1 MVLLGIWTRLLLEH
15 LWLLEEGALRPIN
28 TLEDIERELASL
40 VLLDERL
47 VRVVDVAG
55 QVPLRRRSADF
66 AGLCNIVVAQLLSV
80 AAAASIWARLEA
92 LVVPFEPDV
101 LLSKSEEELLGV
113 GLSNAKLRTLK
124 AIAEELKAG
133 LCLNEAVEW
142 PGEVA
147 HKRLCEIKGIG
158 PWSADIFLLFCAGHP
173 DVFPVGDVALQAAVQ
188 HALGLEVRPKGKEL
202 AEIAEAWS
210 PHRGTAA
217 RLFWSYYRVMKEGRE
232 TLPV

>member
-1 MVLLGIWTRLLLEH
+1 MK
-15 LWLLEEGALRPIN
+15 PID
-28 TLEDIERELASL
+28 TLEDIERELSAL

-47 VRVVDVAG
+47 VHVREIAG
-55 QVPLRRRSADF
+55 DVPLRRRTADF
-66 AGLCNIVVAQLLSV
+66 AGLCNIVVAQLISV
-80 AAAASIWARLEA
+80 AAAASIWARLDA

-101 LLSKSEEELLGV
+101 LLSKSDEDLLGV

-124 AIAEELKAG
+124 AIAGELKAG
-133 LCLNEAVEW
+133 LVLDEAVNW
-142 PGEVA
+142 PGTVA

-173 DVFPVGDVALQAAVQ
+173 DVFPIGDVALQAAVQ
-188 HALGLEVRPKGKEL
+188 HAYGLEDRPKGKVLEK
-202 AEIAEAWS
+202 IAKAWS

-217 RLFWSYYRVMKEGRE
+217 RLFWAYYRVMKQGRE

>member
-1 MVLLGIWTRLLLEH
+1 MK
-15 LWLLEEGALRPIN
+15 PID

-40 VLLDERL
+40 VQLDERL

-55 QVPLRRRSADF
+55 DVPLRRRSADF

-101 LLSKSEEELLGV
+101 LLSKSDEELLGV

-133 LCLNEAVEW
+133 LCLSEAVGW

-188 HALGLEVRPKGKEL
+188 HAFGLDERPKGRCLPKL
-202 AEIAEAWS
+202 
-210 PHRGTAA
+210 PRRGLLTVGQQ
-217 RLFWSYYRVMKEGRE
+217 RDCSGPITV
-232 TLPV
+232 

>member
-1 MVLLGIWTRLLLEH
+1 MLLEH
-15 LWLLEEGALRPIN
+15 LCLLEEGALEPIN
-28 TLEDIERELASL
+28 TLKDIERELASL

-47 VRVVDVAG
+47 VRVAEVAG

-80 AAAASIWARLEA
+80 AAATSIWARLEA

-101 LLSKSEEELLGV
+101 LLSKSDEELLGV

-133 LCLNEAVEW
+133 LCLSEAVEW

-188 HALGLEVRPKGKEL
+188 HALGLEARPKGKEL

>member
-1 MVLLGIWTRLLLEH
+1 M
-15 LWLLEEGALRPIN
+15 RPIN

-47 VRVVDVAG
+47 VRVVDIAG

-101 LLSKSEEELLGV
+101 LLSKSDEELLDV

-188 HALGLEVRPKGKEL
+188 HALDLEVRPKGKEL

>member
-1 MVLLGIWTRLLLEH
+1 M
-15 LWLLEEGALRPIN
+15 RPIN

-40 VLLDERL
+40 VQLDERL
-47 VRVVDVAG
+47 VRVADVAG
-55 QVPLRRRSADF
+55 EVPLRRRSADF

-101 LLSKSEEELLGV
+101 LLSKSDEELLGV

-133 LCLNEAVEW
+133 LCLNEAVDW

-188 HALGLEVRPKGKEL
+188 HAFDLEERPKGKVL
-202 AEIAEAWS
+202 AEITEAWS

>member
-1 MVLLGIWTRLLLEH
+1 MTDTLLEH
-15 LWLLEEGALRPIN
+15 LCQLEEGALRPID
-28 TLEDIERELASL
+28 TLEDIERELSAL
-40 VLLDERL
+40 LMLDERL
-47 VRVVDVAG
+47 VHVSEVAG
-55 QVPLRRRSADF
+55 EVPLRRRSADF

-101 LLSKSEEELLGV
+101 LLSISDEELLGA
-113 GLSNAKLRTLK
+113 GLSKPKLRTLK
-124 AIAEELKAG
+124 AIADELKGG
-133 LCLNEAVEW
+133 LVLDEAVTW
-142 PGEVA
+142 PGDVA

-188 HALGLEVRPKGKEL
+188 HAFGLEERPKGKVLES
-202 AEIAEAWS
+202 IAKVWS

-217 RLFWSYYRVMKEGRE
+217 RLFWAYYRVMKEGRE

>member
-1 MVLLGIWTRLLLEH
+1 M
-15 LWLLEEGALRPIN
+15 RPID

-40 VLLDERL
+40 VQLDERL
-47 VRVVDVAG
+47 AHVADVAG
-55 QVPLRRRSADF
+55 EVPLRRRSADF

-101 LLSKSEEELLGV
+101 LLSRGDEELLGV
-113 GLSNAKLRTLK
+113 GLSNAKLQSLK
-124 AIAEELKAG
+124 AIAEELIAG
-133 LCLNEAVEW
+133 LCLSEVVDW

-158 PWSADIFLLFCAGHP
+158 PWSADVFLLFCAGHP
-173 DVFPVGDVALQAAVQ
+173 DVFPVGDVALQSAVH
-188 HALGLEVRPKGKEL
+188 HALDLEERPEGKVL
-202 AEIAEAWS
+202 AKIAEAWS

-217 RLFWSYYRVMKEGRE
+217 RLFWSYYRVMKKGRE